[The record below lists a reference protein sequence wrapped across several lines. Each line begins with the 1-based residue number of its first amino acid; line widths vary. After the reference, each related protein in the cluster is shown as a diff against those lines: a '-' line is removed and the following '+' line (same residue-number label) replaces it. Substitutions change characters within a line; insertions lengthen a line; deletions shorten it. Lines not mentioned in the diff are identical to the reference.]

1 MSALV
6 GIFAKGDIP
15 QIQRA
20 MARPGGNPDLKA
32 VRNAET
38 AKATQKLQ
46 LKADSQAEKVSGALL
61 FAVRQGLIQ
70 QAANGHDK
78 AEWRAWLNNLN
89 DDRYLTL
96 RKRPW
101 TKKALN
107 RMLNRM
113 KERGLTPQDPDSDD
127 AQKWLSMAQST
138 APTQSTHPAG
148 NKVGN

>member
-1 MSALV
+1 
-6 GIFAKGDIP
+6 
-15 QIQRA
+15 

-32 VRNAET
+32 VRNADT
-38 AKATQKLQ
+38 TKATRKLQ
-46 LKADSQAEKVSGALL
+46 QRADLHAEKVSGALL

-107 RMLNRM
+107 RMFNRM
-113 KERGLTPQDPDSDD
+113 KERGLTPQAPDSDD
-127 AQKWLSMAQST
+127 ARKWLAMAQST
-138 APTQSTHPAG
+138 AKMQSIHPVG

>member
-1 MSALV
+1 
-6 GIFAKGDIP
+6 
-15 QIQRA
+15 

-32 VRNAET
+32 VRNADT
-38 AKATQKLQ
+38 TKATLKLQ
-46 LKADSQAEKVSGALL
+46 QKADLQAKKVSGALL
-61 FAVRQGLIQ
+61 FAVRQGLIH

-107 RMLNRM
+107 RMFNRM
-113 KERGLTPQDPDSDD
+113 KERGLTPQDPDLDD
-127 AQKWLSMAQST
+127 AKKWLAMAQST
-138 APTQSTHPAG
+138 APMQSIHPAG